1 MKSLFNKLIA
11 ALIVIAALAGCA
23 TIGEPET
30 VMDYL
35 DRTYDTSS
43 GD

>member
-1 MKSLFNKLIA
+1 MKSLLTKIVA
-11 ALIVIAALAGCA
+11 ALIVVAALGGCA
-23 TIGEPET
+23 TIGDQET

>member
-1 MKSLFNKLIA
+1 MKALLIKIIA
-11 ALIVIAALAGCA
+11 ALFVVGALAGCA
-23 TIGEPET
+23 TTGSQET
-30 VMDYL
+30 MMDYL

>member
-1 MKSLFNKLIA
+1 MKSLFSKLIA
-11 ALIVIAALAGCA
+11 ALIVVAALAGCA
-23 TIGEPET
+23 TIGDQET

>member
-1 MKSLFNKLIA
+1 MKSLFSKLAA
-11 ALIVIAALAGCA
+11 ALIVVAALAGCA
-23 TIGEPET
+23 TIGAPET